1 MKLSSK
7 ILLIVAFSCGIIAYN
22 LRFWLWEDAF
32 YHFIALEFVLLY
44 FLIWNE
50 VESRIWSVVARTMAL
65 VCLDSL
71 IDELFFDPTRISLN
85 EYIGFVLIIIIT
97 IFYEKYRRR
106 PA

>member
-7 ILLIVAFSCGIIAYN
+7 IMIGCAFGAGLMAYN
-22 LRFWLWEDAF
+22 LRFWLWEGAF
-32 YHFIALEFVLLY
+32 YHFVALEFFLLY
-44 FLIWNE
+44 LVIWNE
-50 VESRIWSVVARTMAL
+50 ANGRWKVISGAMSL

-71 IDELFFDPTRISLN
+71 IDELFFDPTIFSLN
-85 EYIGFVLIIIIT
+85 EYIGFILIILIT